1 MKAIKNGIELSLSED
16 IKETIQF
23 YSEGTIRCTKSKMP
37 LRASL
42 VVKYSPK
49 EINFS
54 KSENEKSIILSTEK
68 VKVIISKSD
77 GKISFCK
84 LDSTLLL
91 EEYEKPEFEKIV
103 VKGDEGYSI
112 KQKFLLNSEGLY
124 GLGQNQENYMNYKN
138 KKILLSQTN
147 TNAISPVLIS
157 SNNIGIFWD
166 NYSATIFSEKDNISE
181 FYSKMG
187 DGIDYYL
194 FVGDNLDKVIS
205 EYRKLTGKAVML
217 PRWAFG
223 YWQSKERYQT
233 QDELLSVGQKYRQLQ
248 IPIDVMVQDW
258 EWWERGKW
266 SGMEFDKTRFYDP
279 KKMMDELHKIN
290 LHALIS
296 VWPSIGVE
304 SPMHDDLDK
313 RGFLLKPIS
322 WGNSRYVD
330 VYNPE
335 AMDIY
340 NEYVY
345 RNIYTQGFDGWWHDS
360 TEPDVVNSL
369 TKESHQYE
377 TERLDNNY
385 LGSYTRYLNPFV
397 LAMLDKIYEKWTS
410 AGKEKRACILTRSAF
425 AGIQRDGVI
434 TWSGDIG
441 ASWEI
446 FKDQITAAINFCISG
461 FPYWSFDIGAFFIG
475 AYGGIFSYGAKNPAY
490 MEFYTRMFQFAAFC
504 PIFRSHGT
512 NAPREMWEMG
522 EFMPVLVE
530 FDKLRYKLI
539 PYIYSLA
546 GRVYIED
553 YTMMR
558 SLVMDFPND
567 KNVYEIK
574 DEYMFGNNILV
585 APVTDYMYHT
595 PPQISKLVP
604 KEVFKNGVKV
614 KYYKDNN
621 FTNLT
626 KEETAENINIFWYTG
641 RPDYVTDSE
650 YSIRWEGTL
659 VAPETGKYQFQV
671 KTHDS
676 KVIILDGKK
685 LNIELDYIEP
695 YFEYINLEKGKEYS
709 IICETQRMQTGP
721 ARFLLFW
728 KTPSDF
734 QKEME
739 KADKPKTREV
749 YLPKGCK
756 WIDFWTNAVY
766 EGGKTY
772 TFDAPIDKIP
782 LLIKQG
788 SILPLK
794 DNMQYADEKPFGELE
809 IRVYQ
814 GANGEFLLYE
824 DEGDNLNYQS
834 GSFSLIK
841 FEYNENEKKLK
852 INKREGTFEG
862 MQKDRIFKITNGKKT
877 IKTIN
882 YNGEELVVIL

>member
-1 MKAIKNGIELSLSED
+1 
-16 IKETIQF
+16 
-23 YSEGTIRCTKSKMP
+23 
-37 LRASL
+37 
-42 VVKYSPK
+42 
-49 EINFS
+49 
-54 KSENEKSIILSTEK
+54 
-68 VKVIISKSD
+68 
-77 GKISFCK
+77 
-84 LDSTLLL
+84 
-91 EEYEKPEFEKIV
+91 
-103 VKGDEGYSI
+103 
-112 KQKFLLNSEGLY
+112 
-124 GLGQNQENYMNYKN
+124 
-138 KKILLSQTN
+138 
-147 TNAISPVLIS
+147 
-157 SNNIGIFWD
+157 
-166 NYSATIFSEKDNISE
+166 
-181 FYSKMG
+181 
-187 DGIDYYL
+187 
-194 FVGDNLDKVIS
+194 
-205 EYRKLTGKAVML
+205 
-217 PRWAFG
+217 
-223 YWQSKERYQT
+223 
-233 QDELLSVGQKYRQLQ
+233 
-248 IPIDVMVQDW
+248 
-258 EWWERGKW
+258 
-266 SGMEFDKTRFYDP
+266 
-279 KKMMDELHKIN
+279 
-290 LHALIS
+290 
-296 VWPSIGVE
+296 
-304 SPMHDDLDK
+304 
-313 RGFLLKPIS
+313 
-322 WGNSRYVD
+322 
-330 VYNPE
+330 
-335 AMDIY
+335 
-340 NEYVY
+340 
-345 RNIYTQGFDGWWHDS
+345 
-360 TEPDVVNSL
+360 
-369 TKESHQYE
+369 
-377 TERLDNNY
+377 
-385 LGSYTRYLNPFV
+385 
-397 LAMLDKIYEKWTS
+397 
-410 AGKEKRACILTRSAF
+410 
-425 AGIQRDGVI
+425 
-434 TWSGDIG
+434 
-441 ASWEI
+441 
-446 FKDQITAAINFCISG
+446 
-461 FPYWSFDIGAFFIG
+461 
-475 AYGGIFSYGAKNPAY
+475 
-490 MEFYTRMFQFAAFC
+490 
-504 PIFRSHGT
+504 
-512 NAPREMWEMG
+512 
-522 EFMPVLVE
+522 
-530 FDKLRYKLI
+530 
-539 PYIYSLA
+539 
-546 GRVYIED
+546 
-553 YTMMR
+553 
-558 SLVMDFPND
+558 MDFPND

-626 KEETAENINIFWYTG
+626 KEETADNINIFWYTG